1 MSQSWWPGEDSL
13 ELYFVY
19 NIFLKICLSGKHA
32 DSSPNKKALLGL
44 PLNCL
49 DEQSGGGDET
59 AGANSAKGAEYSLY
73 TQPVSPGKT
82 RGVEFFGRAWEEFSR
97 RARKGRSWR
106 SQWMMFYP
114 SCSIHFIFLP
124 NILMKSLWLPQ
135 IQPGSDC
142 NYVRVSK
149 IVWIQATFRVASNM
163 NQNSY
168 YQNEVA

>member
-32 DSSPNKKALLGL
+32 DSSPNKKALFGL

-59 AGANSAKGAEYSLY
+59 PGL
-73 TQPVSPGKT
+73 TQQRAPSTLCIPNQCPQGK
-82 RGVEFFGRAWEEFSR
+82 REKFFGRAWEEFSR

-106 SQWMMFYP
+106 SQR
-114 SCSIHFIFLP
+114 CSIPAVQFTSFFYQIFWWSLYGYP
-124 NILMKSLWLPQ
+124 KSSQDLTATMLGFQ
-135 IQPGSDC
+135 RLSEFKQPLGL
-142 NYVRVSK
+142 
-149 IVWIQATFRVASNM
+149 QATWIRIVTIKM
-163 NQNSY
+163 K
-168 YQNEVA
+168 